1 MEIEMETSQPID
13 NSVGTIKILL
23 RPNPFRTSIFGRLQ
37 SIPPPPLKKKK
48 QSQKKRKIQ
57 TRDDEQ
63 LDAHLTSQHETA
75 KKESKTDK

>member
-37 SIPPPPLKKKK
+37 SIPPPPPLLA
-48 QSQKKRKIQ
+48 RFGYTIQ
-57 TRDDEQ
+57 
-63 LDAHLTSQHETA
+63 AGGHA
-75 KKESKTDK
+75 V

>member
-37 SIPPPPLKKKK
+37 SIPPPPLKKKNNR
-48 QSQKKRKIQ
+48 KRK
-57 TRDDEQ
+57 EKFK
-63 LDAHLTSQHETA
+63 HETT
-75 KKESKTDK
+75 SDWMRT